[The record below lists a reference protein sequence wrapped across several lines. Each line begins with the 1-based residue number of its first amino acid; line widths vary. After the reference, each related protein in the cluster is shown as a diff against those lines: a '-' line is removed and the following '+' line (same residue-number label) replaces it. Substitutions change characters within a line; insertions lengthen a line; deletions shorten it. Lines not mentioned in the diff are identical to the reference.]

1 MKKKIPSRYLVLV
14 TTIFMLIANT
24 FANVFKFNGYSTKDI
39 SDLYPN
45 LFTPSPITFLV
56 WFVIYVLL
64 IAVVVYYFKMNLGDE
79 EELKIYNRIGYILSF
94 SNILNGIWMLFWHL
108 NEIAIALIIMLGILI
123 SLLLIMNELRKVKP
137 NFWFKSAFGVYTGW
151 ITIATIANIVVFLVS
166 INWDAF
172 GVSPVSWMVVISIV
186 GLFIT
191 SLTAWNFKNPYYS
204 AVTIWAYV
212 GIVIEQITGVQN
224 TLIVATVSGCIVVE
238 IVVLLLVMKGSLYE
252 EAKSLK

>member
-108 NEIAIALIIMLGILI
+108 NEIAI
-123 SLLLIMNELRKVKP
+123 
-137 NFWFKSAFGVYTGW
+137 
-151 ITIATIANIVVFLVS
+151 
-166 INWDAF
+166 
-172 GVSPVSWMVVISIV
+172 
-186 GLFIT
+186 
-191 SLTAWNFKNPYYS
+191 
-204 AVTIWAYV
+204 
-212 GIVIEQITGVQN
+212 
-224 TLIVATVSGCIVVE
+224 
-238 IVVLLLVMKGSLYE
+238 
-252 EAKSLK
+252 